1 MVSEPGSWHIVPIND
16 LREHKSSKD
25 CWCNPVQD
33 EEESGIWVHNSMDGR
48 EHYDE
53 AGKLH

>member
-1 MVSEPGSWHIVPIND
+1 MASEPGSWHVVPIND
-16 LREHKSSKD
+16 LREHKSSHD

-33 EEESGIWVHNSMDGR
+33 EEEPGVWVHNSMDGR

-53 AGKLH
+53 ERKLH